1 MKNKKNIS
9 VVSFY
14 NYKAGAGIA
23 VNNLVDT
30 FINSK
35 KFKINSFY
43 FNSRYTKFPCSNWNY
58 NTL

>member
-23 VNNLVDT
+23 VNSLVDT

-35 KFKINSFY
+35 KFKIN
-43 FNSRYTKFPCSNWNY
+43 
-58 NTL
+58 